1 MNFVKT
7 FLAGVLAFLVGSIL
21 LGIFSLMLL
30 GGIVS
35 LFSSEEVSVPNDS
48 ILKIDLAEDFI
59 EAPSNDPL
67 AGVDFRYMNVTKQIT
82 LFSALQAIDA
92 AKQDDRIKGIYIRP
106 NGGGDIS
113 LAELEELRVAIDE
126 FKQESGKFVIA
137 YNELYTQGL
146 YYLSSVADAIYL
158 QPQGLL
164 DWHGIAF
171 NTMFYKGLL
180 DKLHIQAEV
189 FRPTACK
196 YKSAVEPY
204 ILDKMSDANREQ
216 MQQLVSSLWGTI
228 TTDIAATRGITVD
241 ALNSYAD
248 ELSVILPKDA
258 LEKGLIDGLKYED
271 EINDIFAE
279 KSVQQRDDA
288 YNFISLAEYASQL
301 TEKGTYDA
309 DRIAIV
315 YADGE
320 IVDGE
325 GSDAVYGNTLAMQLK
340 KIRQNNKVK
349 AVVLRVNSPGG
360 SALAS
365 DVIWREVE
373 LLKAEKPVIV
383 SMGSYAASGGYYIS
397 CPADAIV
404 ADRMTLTGSIGV
416 FGIKFDLGDA
426 LQDKLGIQVDGVKSN
441 RSADM
446 SAYRVLTP
454 IERAMMIR
462 QVDAV
467 YDTFTNNVA
476 QGRNLKIEQVLDIAG
491 GRVWSGTDALN
502 IGLVDAC
509 GGIRNAIAV
518 AADKAGLEEFQIEE
532 VTAAP
537 EGLAALFS
545 VLNTRIETYVE
556 RTTLHE
562 MYQDYAYVKRFA
574 RHHQGVRAECPYR
587 FAVE

>member
-1 MNFVKT
+1 
-7 FLAGVLAFLVGSIL
+7 
-21 LGIFSLMLL
+21 MLL

-67 AGVDFRYMNVTKQIT
+67 AGVDFRSMNVTKQIT

-279 KSVQQRDDA
+279 KGVQQRDDA

-454 IERAMMIR
+454 VERAMMIR

-502 IGLVDAC
+502 IGLVDTC

-518 AADKAGLEEFQIEE
+518 AADKAGLEKFQIEE

-562 MYQDYAYVKRFA
+562 MYQDCAYVKRFA

-587 FAVE
+587 FVVE